1 MERPINAL
9 GDLQPDGVSLIL
21 GTGISQ
27 FVSPYGVAGLAKI
40 TGKRVDILAV
50 QAAVPGTGQFRR
62 FIHECKKE
70 FDFIGIWAIFNPV
83 LISILCGYGFRP
95 YEDVFIS
102 GEIVEGMVWEKT
114 Q

>member
-1 MERPINAL
+1 MNPL
-9 GDLQPDGVSLIL
+9 GELQPDGVSLIL
-21 GTGISQ
+21 GTGMSQ

-40 TGKRVDILAV
+40 TDKRVDILAV
-50 QAAVPGTGQFRR
+50 QAAIPGTGQFRR

-83 LISILCGYGFRP
+83 LISILHRYGFHP
-95 YEDVFIS
+95 YQDVFVG
-102 GEIVEGMVWEKT
+102 GEIIEGMVWKKI